1 METLKHFSMF
11 FKEIPSQIQH
21 VCVFD
26 IETIPDS
33 EKVETYYTDEELQQ
47 KQSEYEISLGF
58 HKVVAF
64 SYAIVDFSKF
74 KIIENDAFVNVD
86 DELGLLSQIH
96 NTLSK
101 YTKFSTF
108 NGKNYD
114 LPVLER
120 RSLLNGLRYKR
131 ERNVD
136 YLKHLYVL
144 ANDLQNQ
151 PWNHLDLFQVLNMH
165 RQKGGLN
172 LLVDQLGL
180 TKYNNLR
187 GNQVAELVRSGD
199 TETLYN
205 YAKHDAYLEATLL
218 IEVVDFFKK

>member
-1 METLKHFSMF
+1 
-11 FKEIPSQIQH
+11 
-21 VCVFD
+21 
-26 IETIPDS
+26 
-33 EKVETYYTDEELQQ
+33 
-47 KQSEYEISLGF
+47 
-58 HKVVAF
+58 
-64 SYAIVDFSKF
+64 
-74 KIIENDAFVNVD
+74 
-86 DELGLLSQIH
+86 
-96 NTLSK
+96 
-101 YTKFSTF
+101 
-108 NGKNYD
+108 
-114 LPVLER
+114 
-120 RSLLNGLRYKR
+120 
-131 ERNVD
+131 
-136 YLKHLYVL
+136 LKHLYVL